1 VFKEVKNMKLNE
13 NLLWYTKV
21 MKQIKCF
28 FCEKDA
34 THYDVVV
41 DHADYIVADV
51 CFNHLSMGLVS

>member
-1 VFKEVKNMKLNE
+1 MNKS
-13 NLLWYTKV
+13 
-21 MKQIKCF
+21 KCF

-51 CFNHLSMGLVS
+51 CLDHLSMGLVS